1 MYKDKI
7 FIEDL
12 LLRCVIGINDWE
24 RKVKQDVLISIEL
37 FLSLE
42 KAGKT
47 DSLEDSIDY
56 KKLNKKI
63 IQMVEGSQFYLIEA
77 LAEEIAKICLE
88 EEKVKAVRVILRKPH
103 ALRFAKNVG
112 VEIYREKS

>member
-1 MYKDKI
+1 
-7 FIEDL
+7 
-12 LLRCVIGINDWE
+12 
-24 RKVKQDVLISIEL
+24 
-37 FLSLE
+37 
-42 KAGKT
+42 
-47 DSLEDSIDY
+47 
-56 KKLNKKI
+56 
-63 IQMVEGSQFYLIEA
+63 MVEGSHFYLIEA